1 MHADRWVVCEECD
14 AVFARTELQ
23 PGEIAECSRCGARL
37 YRRHRFDI
45 QIMLALTL
53 AAAIVFVIAN
63 AYPVVTVDAQGARNA
78 ATIWGAV
85 IATWN
90 SGVAPVAV
98 LAALLVFFF
107 PLSQI
112 LLFASVLLPLHGGRR
127 PRHFAGAMQA
137 LSLMQ
142 PWSMAEVFLL
152 GALVAV
158 VKLAGM
164 VTVIPGIGLWSFAVL
179 TFLLTALTSFD
190 LKDLWDLAEFDD
202 QADRPSTEAPA

>member
-1 MHADRWVVCEECD
+1 MHADQWVVCEECD

-23 PGEIAECSRCGARL
+23 PGEVAECSRCGARL
-37 YRRHRFDI
+37 YRRQRFDI
-45 QIMLALTL
+45 EIMLALTL

-63 AYPVVTVDAQGARNA
+63 AYPVVTIDAQGARNA

-98 LAALLVFFF
+98 LAALLVFIF

-127 PRHFAGAMQA
+127 PRHFGGAMQA
-137 LSLMQ
+137 LSWMQ

-164 VTVIPGIGLWSFAVL
+164 ATVIPGIGLWSFAVL

-190 LKDLWDLAEFDD
+190 LQDLWNLAD
-202 QADRPSTEAPA
+202 EAQPRTTVTPA